1 MSGAN
6 NLILSALLNRGMKFP
21 QSGMKFPQSI
31 RRGNALCLPRIDE
44 GTHKGHPYNH
54 T

>member
-6 NLILSALLNRGMKFP
+6 NLILSALLNR
-21 QSGMKFPQSI
+21 GMKFPQSI